1 MISRIIKASQSRF
14 VDGQWVIDP
23 PPPAPPMEPRVIG
36 PSVPDPDEQPE
47 IPAGPTPEE
56 IRAEA
61 EAEAARILEDAQLQA
76 QALLDEA
83 QARAQELLVQ
93 VSEAGY
99 ADGLKQGRE
108 DAFHEGVQEW
118 EKRIFP
124 LQQAVDTARY
134 DLALQLTRIEP
145 DLVRLSILIA
155 AKILGREPRDAHLVA
170 GQVDA
175 IIRRL
180 AGELG
185 LRIELNPEDL
195 LAFREPEAMMVETV
209 GNPSLAP
216 GEVKV
221 DLKVGRIDATWL
233 TQLDSAAR
241 ALTGEGLDA
250 HPVTREAARVIT
262 ESHEAARQ
270 SARGQAAARI
280 VPPAAPAAKPAVP
293 PPAPAPAPETFA
305 PRWMPTSIDDVT
317 ADGFDLAS
325 DDDDPEALSA
335 QDAAQLAEE
344 EP

>member
-1 MISRIIKASQSRF
+1 MISRIIKASQSRL
-14 VDGQWVIDP
+14 VDGQWVIE
-23 PPPAPPMEPRVIG
+23 PPAPTPPLEPRLIG
-36 PSVPDPDEQPE
+36 PAVPDPEELPE
-47 IPAGPTPEE
+47 EPAGPTPEE

-61 EAEAARILEDAQLQA
+61 EVEAARIIEEAQLRA
-76 QALLDEA
+76 QALLDET
-83 QARAQELLVQ
+83 QARAQEVLVQ

-118 EKRIFP
+118 EKRLFP

-134 DLALQLTRIEP
+134 DLALQLTRIEA
-145 DLVRLSILIA
+145 DLVRLSVLIA

-185 LRIELNPEDL
+185 LKVELNPDDL
-195 LAFREPEAMMVETV
+195 LYFREPEALMVETV
-209 GNPSLAP
+209 GNPRLAP
-216 GEVKV
+216 GEVMV

-241 ALTGEGLDA
+241 ALTGEGLEA
-250 HPVTREAARVIT
+250 HPLTREAARVLT
-262 ESHEAARQ
+262 ESHDQARQ
-270 SARGQAAARI
+270 AAQAYQAAQLAI
-280 VPPAAPAAKPAVP
+280 PPTRAVP
-293 PPAPAPAPETFA
+293 PVASAAPAPAAELLPA

-325 DDDDPEALSA
+325 EDGEALSPD
-335 QDAAQLAEE
+335 DAGLLAAEE
-344 EP
+344 P